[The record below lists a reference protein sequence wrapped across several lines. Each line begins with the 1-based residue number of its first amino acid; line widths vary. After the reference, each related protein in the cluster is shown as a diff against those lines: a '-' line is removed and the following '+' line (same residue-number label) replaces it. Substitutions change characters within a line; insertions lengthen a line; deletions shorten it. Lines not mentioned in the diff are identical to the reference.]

1 MPSSSTNRNQCP
13 ICQGERVAGCKC
25 PSRFGHTVDDL
36 KKGHGSRCKN
46 GHLWSYDQNGNVVT
60 LQEEDKKPKR
70 SIRLKKSKELPL
82 PDKDTL
88 KMLVEFIGF
97 ASQKLNLGEEPVVV
111 TLLHANPGRPITT
124 GAFDPQDKSICV
136 IVGGRH
142 FIDYCRTIAHELTHL
157 KQAVNNELIGEIQEI
172 GGKIEDDANA
182 SSGRIVKEYLKSV
195 LTKEQKEKLGLGSF

>member
-1 MPSSSTNRNQCP
+1 MA
-13 ICQGERVAGCKC
+13 EM
-25 PSRFGHTVDDL
+25 
-36 KKGHGSRCKN
+36 
-46 GHLWSYDQNGNVVT
+46 GN
-60 LQEEDKKPKR
+60 
-70 SIRLKKSKELPL
+70 IRLKKSKELPM

-88 KMLVEFIGF
+88 KMLVEFIGHS
-97 ASQKLNLGEEPVVV
+97 AKHLNLGDEPVVV

-124 GAFDPQDKSICV
+124 GAFDPNDKSICV

-182 SSGRIVKEYLKSV
+182 QSGQIVKSYLKNV
-195 LTKEQKEKLGLGSF
+195 LTKEQKQKLGLGVF

>member
-1 MPSSSTNRNQCP
+1 M
-13 ICQGERVAGCKC
+13 A
-25 PSRFGHTVDDL
+25 
-36 KKGHGSRCKN
+36 
-46 GHLWSYDQNGNVVT
+46 
-60 LQEEDKKPKR
+60 R

-97 ASQKLNLGEEPVVV
+97 ASQKLNLGDEPVVV

-142 FIDYCRTIAHELTHL
+142 FIDYCRTIAHELTHY
-157 KQAVNNELIGEIQEI
+157 QQSVRGELTGEIQEI
-172 GGKIEDDANA
+172 GGDIEDNANLM
-182 SSGRIVKEYLKSV
+182 SGRIVKEYIKSI
-195 LTKEQKEKLGLGSF
+195 LTKKQKSKLGLGTF

>member
-1 MPSSSTNRNQCP
+1 M
-13 ICQGERVAGCKC
+13 A
-25 PSRFGHTVDDL
+25 
-36 KKGHGSRCKN
+36 
-46 GHLWSYDQNGNVVT
+46 
-60 LQEEDKKPKR
+60 R

-97 ASQKLNLGEEPVVV
+97 ASQKLNLGDEPVVV

-142 FIDYCRTIAHELTHL
+142 FIDYCRTIAHEMVHL
-157 KQAVNNELIGEIQEI
+157 RLCVDGRTDGPIQEI
-172 GGKIEDDANA
+172 GGDIEDEAN
-182 SSGRIVKEYLKSV
+182 SGSGRIVKEYLKSV